1 VRALADDE
9 GSASLEFVTVGMILL
24 VPLVYLVLVMSAIQ
38 GGALAAEG
46 AARHAARV
54 FVQSETVTSAQ
65 ARAATAIEFALA
77 DHGVDPDGARV
88 AISCSPVPAS
98 CLTRHG
104 FVTVVVELT
113 IPLPLVPPVL
123 SGSFPVAVPLRATAT
138 EQVSRFWG
146 AG

>member
-1 VRALADDE
+1 MRIVDDE

-24 VPLVYLVLVMSAIQ
+24 IPLVYLVLVMSAIQ

-54 FVQSETVTSAQ
+54 FVQSRNVPNAEAS
-65 ARAATAIEFALA
+65 AATAIEFALA
-77 DHGVDPDGARV
+77 DHGVDPESAMV
-88 AISCSPVPAS
+88 TISCSPVAAN
-98 CLTRHG
+98 CLTRQG
-104 FVTVVVELT
+104 FVTVSVALT
-113 IPLPLVPPVL
+113 VPLPLVPPVL
-123 SGSFPVAVPLRATAT
+123 SGNFPIAVPLRATAT